1 MSNYIIDPSVFY
13 WMNVLSVLQ
22 TVLAVIGWLL
32 MIAGIGCGIA
42 YVSKKVLLGPAP
54 HDPGKNAHYYDRERY
69 ENRLREYEDETK
81 NIWYLR
87 RWMIATLIIGAIIVA
102 ASIFLPS
109 KQTSIEMLVART
121 ATFENVDWSV
131 QQVKEII
138 DYIVTA
144 LKGAV

>member
-22 TVLAVIGWLL
+22 TVLAVIGSLIL
-32 MIAGIGCGIA
+32 ATCVGCCTA
-42 YVSKKVLLGPAP
+42 YIYKKIDLGAP
-54 HDPGKNAHYYDRERY
+54 PEDPGDNAQHYDQERYKAHLRQYEEDREAI
-69 ENRLREYEDETK
+69 L
-81 NIWYLR
+81 YLR
-87 RWMIATLIIGAIIVA
+87 KCMISTLVIGTVIVVT
-102 ASIFLPS
+102 SIFIPS
-109 KQTSIEMLVART
+109 KQTSIEMFVART